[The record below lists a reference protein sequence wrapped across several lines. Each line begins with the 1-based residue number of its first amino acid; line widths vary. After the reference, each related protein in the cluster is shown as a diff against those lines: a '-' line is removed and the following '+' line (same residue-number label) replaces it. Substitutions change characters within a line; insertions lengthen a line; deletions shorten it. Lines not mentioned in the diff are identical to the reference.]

1 MTGRASENPLVT
13 DGGEEDTK
21 VTDEKVVD
29 PKITYGES
37 EIPKLTT
44 QVGTTNGSAIPNQ
57 AEFSLIVV
65 LFALVV
71 TLATHKN

>member
-1 MTGRASENPLVT
+1 MTVGASENLLVT

-21 VTDEKVVD
+21 VTDERVVD
-29 PKITYGES
+29 PKITDGES
-37 EIPKLTT
+37 ESPKLTT

-71 TLATHKN
+71 ALATHKN